1 MADILEKKRG
11 KKKKEVKKR
20 KKKGKKK
27 SLGRDERYSI
37 ILDPGFLGSTFI
49 HVGYEPAGRILVI
62 GRSDMDRVRVGQ

>member
-1 MADILEKKRG
+1 MADILEKKKE
-11 KKKKEVKKR
+11 KKGVKKR

-49 HVGYEPAGRILVI
+49 HVGYEPA
-62 GRSDMDRVRVGQ
+62 VGF